1 MNSIYMHAIL
11 CVNNTTQVLAHSQP
25 SIYTSY
31 YYFCDTVNIVHVAAS
46 LQSGPQ

>member
-1 MNSIYMHAIL
+1 MHEIL
-11 CVNNTTQVLAHSQP
+11 CVKSMAQVLAHSQP